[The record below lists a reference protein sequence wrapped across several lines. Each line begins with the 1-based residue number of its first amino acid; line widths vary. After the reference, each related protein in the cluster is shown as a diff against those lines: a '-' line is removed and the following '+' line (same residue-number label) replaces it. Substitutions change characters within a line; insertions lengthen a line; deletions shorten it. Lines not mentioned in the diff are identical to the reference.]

1 MNCGVISLGRSEP
14 CKDVVGGLKAMYFI
28 QYDSTINSTYLL
40 NINGEIASFENLLV
54 LYKYDL
60 KGTNSFD
67 EVSNS
72 SRELGTNFWTQNG
85 EMNLKKMDLFL
96 SDALNNFTVGRYH
109 ILIEDNNGNLRF
121 SGIEFGCEINAEV
134 TSGTSM
140 LDFQGAKLS
149 FEAMEKKN
157 SIFMSSSILD
167 DKINTYV
174 VTDAASALGLKEWWK
189 HNALD
194 WNTIEDNWN
203 EI

>member
-1 MNCGVISLGRSEP
+1 MRNLSE
-14 CKDVVGGLKAMYFI
+14 
-28 QYDSTINSTYLL
+28 NELL

-72 SRELGTNFWTQNG
+72 SRESGTNFWTQNG